1 VGRPSIYPEAFRREA
16 CELVRRGD
24 HSMRQVVAGLGLPDQ
39 TRHNWMR
46 AEDKTKLKSLP
57 TVPVRP
63 SRSIISRLAFSQ
75 EGSAR
80 TAYAT
85 RAPEHPI
92 KRRASIYGS
101 LEGIAVPQSSPC
113 CFGR

>member
-1 VGRPSIYPEAFRREA
+1 
-16 CELVRRGD
+16 
-24 HSMRQVVAGLGLPDQ
+24 MRQVVAGLGLPDQ

-63 SRSIISRLAFSQ
+63 SRSIISRLTFSQ

-80 TAYAT
+80 TAYAA

-92 KRRASIYGS
+92 KRRASILLLGRHSCTAEQS
-101 LEGIAVPQSSPC
+101 LLLWSLILSSGIEHWSS
-113 CFGR
+113 